1 MYTSQFF
8 GHVAWHHLMYDAMQ
22 CAGMVMC
29 VRVCS
34 NVIDLSTMTAGP
46 SVQCSSG
53 AAAALSPTAV
63 SQSCTSTTP
72 VYEHCGPATS
82 SFSSPPAAERPIP
95 RPRSTYGKYHLKN
108 LKNINAD
115 SKPACSLNANDD
127 ADDDYDDEDDDDS
140 FCQ

>member
-1 MYTSQFF
+1 MPHPVYDVMQFARIWSC
-8 GHVAWHHLMYDAMQ
+8 V
-22 CAGMVMC
+22 CA
-29 VRVCS
+29 RVCS
-34 NVIDLSTMTAGP
+34 NVIDLSAMTAGA

-53 AAAALSPTAV
+53 TAVSPTAV
-63 SQSCTSTTP
+63 SHGCTNTSATP

-82 SFSSPPAAERPIP
+82 SFSPPPPAERPIP
-95 RPRSTYGKYHLKN
+95 RPRSTYGKYHLEN

-127 ADDDYDDEDDDDS
+127 ADDDYDDDDDDS